1 MSARRACKNPGFN
14 RDIHGSFSPNEVR
27 INCFYLGTYSY
38 HLFFCKCYDS
48 KEGFQVSFLP
58 DRRTAGGPR
67 QSLRAHPIRV
77 ELGFG
82 ASDEY
87 LLRRRRKP
95 ELHDTA
101 RRLTDLK
108 KEKTWLREVSSVAL
122 QQKLRDLDQAFQN
135 FFDGRCGYPNFKSK
149 HDKQAARFASNAFT
163 LHGKKLSVAKVPGSL
178 NVRWSRELP
187 DEAKPTSVTLTKDP
201 AGRYFVS
208 ITCTMPDAEPKPTV
222 TDDDGNR
229 KSVGI
234 DLGIADVVVTSD
246 GFKSG
251 NPKYLEDD
259 LYRLRKAQKRLSRK
273 EKGSE
278 NWKKQKKR
286 VARIHAEIKD
296 KREDFLHKLSRR
308 IVDENQVIALESLNV
323 KGMQQN
329 RNLARSI
336 SDTGWSTLV
345 GMIEYKAEEAGRTV
359 IKIDR
364 WFPSTKRCSECG
376 YVTESKPLSV
386 RSWTCSR
393 CETSHDRDVNAA
405 KNIRTAGLAGAFD
418 KANDSGGHSKTR
430 DAFVLNAHGPTNE

>member
-1 MSARRACKNPGFN
+1 MTRKKGFKY
-14 RDIHGSFSPNEVR
+14 R
-27 INCFYLGTYSY
+27 FYPTEEQQAVLAKVFGHTRYVWNWALELRTNTYYEEGESLSY
-38 HLFFCKCYDS
+38 
-48 KEGFQVSFLP
+48 
-58 DRRTAGGPR
+58 T
-67 QSLRAHPIRV
+67 
-77 ELGFG
+77 
-82 ASDEY
+82 
-87 LLRRRRKP
+87 
-95 ELHDTA
+95 DTA

-430 DAFVLNAHGPTNE
+430 DAFRIHRSEQNAHGPTNE

>member
-1 MSARRACKNPGFN
+1 MARKKGFKYRFYPTEGQKAILAEVFGHTRYVWNWALELRTNSYYEEGKN
-14 RDIHGSFSPNEVR
+14 
-27 INCFYLGTYSY
+27 LSY
-38 HLFFCKCYDS
+38 
-48 KEGFQVSFLP
+48 
-58 DRRTAGGPR
+58 T
-67 QSLRAHPIRV
+67 
-77 ELGFG
+77 
-82 ASDEY
+82 
-87 LLRRRRKP
+87 
-95 ELHDTA
+95 DTA
-101 RRLTDLK
+101 KRLTDLK

-135 FFDGRCGYPNFKSK
+135 FFDGQCGYPNFKSK

-163 LHGKKLSVAKVPGSL
+163 IHGKKISVAKVPGPL

-187 DEAKPTSVTLTKDP
+187 DEAKPTSVTLTKDS

-208 ITCTMPDAEPKPTV
+208 ITCTMPDPEPEPTV
-222 TDDDGNR
+222 TDDEGNP

-259 LYRLRKAQKRLSRK
+259 LYHLRKAQRRLSRK

-296 KREDFLHKLSRR
+296 KREDFLHKLSRK

-345 GMIEYKAEEAGRTV
+345 RMIEYKAKEAGRTV
-359 IKIDR
+359 VKIDR

-376 YVTESKPLSV
+376 CVTESKPLSV
-386 RSWTCSR
+386 RQWTCSR
-393 CETSHDRDVNAA
+393 CEHHHDRDINAA
-405 KNIRTAGLAGAFD
+405 KNIRTAGLAGAFE

-430 DAFVLNAHGPTNE
+430 SAFRIEGKPNVHGPVNE